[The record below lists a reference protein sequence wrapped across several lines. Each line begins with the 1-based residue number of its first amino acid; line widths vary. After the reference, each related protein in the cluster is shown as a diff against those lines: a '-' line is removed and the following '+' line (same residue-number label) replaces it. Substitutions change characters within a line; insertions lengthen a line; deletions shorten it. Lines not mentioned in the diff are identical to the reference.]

1 MSVSGSMP
9 PPSATR
15 RSSVDRG
22 DIYLVDL
29 DPTKGREQRGRRPVL
44 VVTRANFNQ
53 HNPALVCPIA
63 TAAVGQRLA
72 GFTVNL
78 LGAGTTTTGVVLCSQ
93 VRALD
98 LKVRNGRRIERAPE
112 DIIDQVLDC
121 LRDIF
126 E

>member
-1 MSVSGSMP
+1 M
-9 PPSATR
+9 
-15 RSSVDRG
+15 DRG

-29 DPTKGREQRGRRPVL
+29 DPTKGREQQGRRPVM
-44 VVTRANFNQ
+44 VVSKAAFNQ
-53 HNPALVCPIA
+53 HNPAIVCPIA

-78 LGAGTTTTGVVLCSQ
+78 QGAGTATTGVVLCSQ

-98 LKVRNGRRIERAPE
+98 VRARGGRRVEQAPE
-112 DIIDQVLDC
+112 FVVDMVRDC
-121 LRDIF
+121 LRDLV